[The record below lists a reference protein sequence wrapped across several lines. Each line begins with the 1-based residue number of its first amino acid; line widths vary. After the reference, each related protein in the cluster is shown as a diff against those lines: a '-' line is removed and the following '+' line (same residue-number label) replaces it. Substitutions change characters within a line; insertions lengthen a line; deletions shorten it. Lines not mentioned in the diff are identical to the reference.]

1 MQKTCKFG
9 DYNQLKSGVILK
21 EIESLIVDSG
31 QIKKIKNQRPIWKRR
46 SNQRSQIKVVFKGAI
61 AKIKKFEGQL
71 RVHMLELKQQRPN
84 WSLRIPN

>member
-9 DYNQLKSGVILK
+9 DYNQLKLGVILK

-31 QIKKIKNQRPIWKRR
+31 QIKKIRNQGPIWKRR

-61 AKIKKFEGQL
+61 VKIKKFKGQL
-71 RVHMLELKQQRPN
+71 RVHMLELKRQKPN
-84 WSLRIPN
+84 WSLWIPN